1 VNKNP
6 VYFIIF
12 FTVLVGVLG
21 VSISVHEV
29 QAQYPIIRIKADGSI
44 DPPSANITTSDYITY
59 YFNGSINASIVVER
73 SNVTIDGAGFT
84 LQGEHGANGFNLTN
98 VSNVTIKNV
107 EIKAFEGGYGIWLDT
122 SSNNTVLGNNIT
134 AGNGISIYF
143 WYSSNNT
150 ISGNNITNNH
160 YGIFIGES
168 TFNIISGNTVAN
180 NRAEGIRLYA
190 SSNDNTI
197 IGNKIT
203 NNDHGIYLDESS
215 DNKFYHNNFVNNTQ
229 QVFFYTS
236 GYANS
241 WDNEME
247 GNYWSNYTGVDRDP
261 IDGIGDTSHVI
272 DPSNRDNFPLMGMFH
287 SFNTSVGKHVNVMSN
302 STVDSFEYFESN
314 STIRMYLSSMT
325 DNQTFGFC
333 RLAIPKSLIPP
344 PISVIINDGSTEL
357 LCYDDAVAV
366 NTTHRWMY
374 FAYEHSTNKIV
385 IIPEF
390 PSLLILPFF
399 MALTLL
405 AAVAY
410 RRKDRANLKVLA

>member
-1 VNKNP
+1 MNKNP

-12 FTVLVGVLG
+12 FAVLVGVLG
-21 VSISVHEV
+21 VSISVRKV

-44 DPPSANITTSDYITY
+44 DPPSANITTSDCISY
-59 YFNGSINASIVVER
+59 YFNGSINASILVER
-73 SNVTIDGAGFT
+73 NNITVDGAGFA
-84 LQGEHGANGFNLTN
+84 LQGVHGAYGFNLTN

-107 EIKAFEGGYGIWLDT
+107 EIKAFERGIWLDT
-122 SSNNTVLGNNIT
+122 
-134 AGNGISIYF
+134 
-143 WYSSNNT
+143 SSNNT
-150 ISGNNITNNH
+150 ISGNNITAGNSLSIYFWRSANNTISGNNITNNGE
-160 YGIFIGES
+160 GIMLGGS
-168 TFNIISGNTVAN
+168 NFNAISGNTVAN
-180 NRAEGIRLYA
+180 NLEGIRLYD
-190 SSNDNTI
+190 SSNFNTI
-197 IGNKIT
+197 IGNGIT
-203 NNDHGIYLDESS
+203 NNHNGIGLDESS
-215 DNKFYHNNFVNNTQ
+215 DNKVYHNNFVDNTQ
-229 QVFFYTS
+229 QVYFYRS

-261 IDGIGDTSHVI
+261 IDGIGDTSHI
-272 DPSNRDNFPLMGMFH
+272 IEASNRDNFPLMGMFH

-325 DNQTFGFC
+325 DNQTVGFC
-333 RLAIPKSLIPP
+333 RLTIPKSLIPP

-390 PSLLILPFF
+390 PSLLILPLF

>member
-1 VNKNP
+1 MNKNP

-12 FTVLVGVLG
+12 FAVLVGVLG
-21 VSISVHEV
+21 VSISVHKV

-44 DPPSANITTSDYITY
+44 DPPSANITTSDYISY
-59 YFNGSINASIVVER
+59 YFNGSINASILVER
-73 SNVTIDGAGFT
+73 NNVTVDGAGFT
-84 LQGEHGANGFNLTN
+84 LQGVDGAYGFNLTN

-107 EIKAFEGGYGIWLDT
+107 EIKAFERGIWLDT
-122 SSNNTVLGNNIT
+122 
-134 AGNGISIYF
+134 
-143 WYSSNNT
+143 SSNNT
-150 ISGNNITNNH
+150 ISGNNITAGNGLSIYFWRSANNTVSGNSITNNGE
-160 YGIFIGES
+160 GIMLGDS
-168 TFNIISGNTVAN
+168 NFNAISGNTVAN
-180 NRAEGIRLYA
+180 NSEGIRLYD
-190 SSNDNTI
+190 SSNFNTI
-197 IGNKIT
+197 IGNEIT
-203 NNDHGIYLDESS
+203 NNHNGIGLDGSS
-215 DNKFYHNNFVNNTQ
+215 DNKVYHNNFVDNTQ
-229 QVFFYTS
+229 QVYFYRS
-236 GYANS
+236 GYVNS

-261 IDGIGDTSHVI
+261 IDGIGDTSHI
-272 DPSNRDNFPLMGMFH
+272 IEASNRDNFPLMGMFH

-333 RLAIPKSLIPP
+333 RLVIPKSLIPP
-344 PISVIINDGSTEL
+344 PVSVIINDGSTEL

-390 PSLLILPFF
+390 PSLLILPLF

-410 RRKDRANLKVLA
+410 RRKDRANLKALA